1 MNRKGILRKVETRIR
16 GLPGVVDLIFLDQ
29 DTKDKIVE
37 IEREAE
43 SNGAAGGLMPFRNL
57 GVWET
62 LSKEV
67 CLIVVL
73 ESGTIMLGES
83 KPVIMVDGKGKVL
96 GEFVN
101 EERGRQLRDRE
112 DVHFLSDD
120 FVIYSDAEMEGDAL
134 FIMPVLEFEYI
145 DDVEGVGR
153 VSAGSISTLSDHYIR
168 CQMGYENTTHWTHLV
183 GFDLD

>member
-1 MNRKGILRKVETRIR
+1 MSKERILREVESRIR
-16 GLPGVVDLIFLDQ
+16 DLPGVVDLIFLDSE
-29 DTKDKIVE
+29 TKNRIVE

-43 SNGAAGGLMPFRNL
+43 TNGAAGGLMPFRNL

-73 ESGTIMLGES
+73 ESGTIVLGES
-83 KPVIMVDGKGKVL
+83 KPVIMVDGRGRIL

-120 FVIYSDAEMEGDAL
+120 FVIYADAEIEGDAM

-145 DDVEGVGR
+145 DDVEGIER
-153 VSAGSISTLSDHYIR
+153 VSAGSISTLSDHFIR
-168 CQMGYENTTHWTHLV
+168 CMMGFENTTHWTHLV
-183 GFDLD
+183 GFDLL